1 MTSPDEIFW
10 NSVEAWNT
18 RQARIAIE
26 CGQQPFEERFVGTVS
41 HINGSSVT
49 FREIKTEEDKTEE
62 ELTLV
67 FESAGIRIHP
77 FEPIEAVIAFGA
89 VWEPENEPF
98 VSCVLTELR
107 DFKEPS

>member
-10 NSVEAWNT
+10 NTVEAWNT
-18 RQARIAIE
+18 RRARIAIE
-26 CGQQPFEERFVGTVS
+26 CSQQPFEERFVGTVS

-49 FREIKTEEDKTEE
+49 FREVKTGE

-67 FESAGIRIHP
+67 FESAEIRIHP